1 VGQHICRHGGKIL
14 KIKHIIIIVFV
25 LIQLGMATTMINESD
40 DVYWFQTGND
50 LYNASEYNEAIEA
63 YDMAIELNQSYAEAW
78 NNKGSALS
86 DLGKY
91 SEAEKAYR
99 KAVEITPNYA
109 QAWYNIGTIQKR
121 LGKYNE
127 SIKLGPRNVTLRY
140 VKGSIYS
147 DHGEFNE
154 AIPALG
160 PLNCTALDA
169 ISMSYYLD
177 LSNYRILPF
186 TNFTIYAKER
196 GVNLSQIGTK
206 RVCIWR

>member
-1 VGQHICRHGGKIL
+1 MGQHICRHGGKIL
-14 KIKHIIIIVFV
+14 KIKHIIVIVFV

-91 SEAEKAYR
+91 IEAEKAYR

-127 SIKLGPRNVTLRY
+127 SIKLGPRNVTLRD

-186 TNFTIYAKER
+186 TNFTIYAEER
-196 GVNLSQIGTK
+196 GVNLSQIGTE
-206 RVCIWR
+206 RVCD